1 MRARAFA
8 MTQSKQPGR
17 GPKPPD
23 GTDSKPA
30 FGSKPFAA
38 LSSLSSKL
46 PTLVTPPE
54 AREPSAEPAQHSPL
68 GRALS
73 GRVVI
78 SRESKGRAGKTV
90 VFARGID
97 GSAALLEAL
106 AKDLRHELGTNVR
119 VEDGALV
126 VQGALSERL
135 AASLK
140 KRGAARI
147 VLGN

>member
-1 MRARAFA
+1 
-8 MTQSKQPGR
+8 MTQPQQPAR
-17 GPKPPD
+17 GPKAAD
-23 GTDSKPA
+23 GADSRPA

-38 LSSLSSKL
+38 LASLSSKL
-46 PTLVTPPE
+46 PALVTTPV
-54 AREPSAEPAQHSPL
+54 AGEPSAEPSKRSPL
-68 GRALS
+68 ERALS
-73 GRVVI
+73 GRIVI

-97 GSAALLEAL
+97 GSTALLEAL
-106 AKDLRHELGTNVR
+106 AKELRHELGTNVR

>member
-1 MRARAFA
+1 
-8 MTQSKQPGR
+8 MTQPQQPAR
-17 GPKPPD
+17 GPKAPD
-23 GTDSKPA
+23 AADSGPA
-30 FGSKPFAA
+30 FGAKPFAA
-38 LSSLSSKL
+38 LASLSAKL
-46 PTLVTPPE
+46 PSQVTSSA
-54 AREPSAEPAQHSPL
+54 AREPSAEPAKRSPL
-68 GRALS
+68 ERALS
-73 GRVVI
+73 GRIVI

-97 GSAALLEAL
+97 GSSTLLEAL
-106 AKDLRHELGTNVR
+106 AKELRHELGTSVR

-135 AASLK
+135 AASLN